1 MIEPVARDLR
11 IGDHVEETRVVSQ
24 EMIALYA
31 QLSGDDNP
39 LHLDAEYAARGPFGR
54 PVAHGPIAL
63 ALAAGILGT
72 RLPGPGSIAITNY
85 IRYRRPIVAGD
96 AITTRIE
103 VVAIDRERRCATFAM
118 TFTNPEGEVVALGE
132 AVLRPPG
139 Y

>member
-11 IGDHVEETRVVSQ
+11 IGDRVDETRVVSA

-31 QLSGDDNP
+31 DLSGDDNP
-39 LHLDAEYAARGPFGR
+39 LHLDAEYAARTPFGR
-54 PVAHGPIAL
+54 PIAHGPIAL

-85 IRYRRPIVAGD
+85 IRYRRPIFAGD

-103 VVAIDRERRCATFAM
+103 VAAIDRERRCATFAM
-118 TFTNPEGEVVALGE
+118 TLTNADGEVVALGE

>member
-1 MIEPVARDLR
+1 VIEPVAPELQ
-11 IGDHVEETRVVSQ
+11 IGDHVEETRVVSA

-39 LHLDAEYAARGPFGR
+39 LHLDAEYAARTPFGR
-54 PVAHGPIAL
+54 PIAHGPIAL

-85 IRYRRPIVAGD
+85 IRYRRPIFAGD

-103 VVAIDRERRCATFAM
+103 VVAIDRERRCATFSM
-118 TFTNPEGEVVALGE
+118 TFTNAGDEVVALGE

-139 Y
+139 F

>member
-1 MIEPVARDLR
+1 MIEPVAPDLP
-11 IGDHVEETRVVSQ
+11 IGDHVGEPRVVSPA
-24 EMIALYA
+24 MLALYA
-31 QLSGDDNP
+31 PLSAADNP

-54 PVAHGPIAL
+54 PVAHGPVAL

-85 IRYRRPIVAGD
+85 IRYRRPIFAGD

-103 VVAIDRERRCATFAM
+103 VVALDRERRCATFAM
-118 TFTNPEGEVVALGE
+118 MFTNPDGEVVALGE